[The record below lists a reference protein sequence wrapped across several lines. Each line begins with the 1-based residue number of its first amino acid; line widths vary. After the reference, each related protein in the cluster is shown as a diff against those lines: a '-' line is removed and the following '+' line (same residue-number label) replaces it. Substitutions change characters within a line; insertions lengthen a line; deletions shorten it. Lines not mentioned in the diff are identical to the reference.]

1 MKINTINL
9 ASNSK
14 IIFGSINFED
24 WNDIEILRNNYNIIK
39 NQNNTFKL
47 LLYLDSNIATVYEK
61 EIALFI
67 INKRIQDL
75 GNYKELDNHNKDC

>member
-9 ASNSK
+9 ASHSK

-75 GNYKELDNHNKDC
+75 GNYKELDNHSKDC